1 MLVNRLYF
9 QGKERKRQKGSAI
22 FFLFFSLHFDVLLLL
37 DDKIKVEINKKTREE
52 ERGKEGK
59 RRLASLSF

>member
-22 FFLFFSLHFDVLLLL
+22 FFLFFSLYFDVLLPLE
-37 DDKIKVEINKKTREE
+37 DKIKVEIDKKDKGKR
-52 ERGKEGK
+52 KEGK
-59 RRLASLSF
+59 